1 MKYLI
6 VLLLVLSQIS
16 FASPFAELNDRELL
30 PANDGFYGC
39 YIYDNHKI
47 IGSMNKNGLLIDNQ
61 FFKLTSK
68 QDLFELGE
76 NKDKTAIYTYQNNK
90 ITFSRTKKPTFND
103 GVIRYP
109 IKMTYQKIN
118 SKPKTY
124 QLLAECG
131 A

>member
-1 MKYLI
+1 MKKLGLI
-6 VLLLVLSQIS
+6 LLLFSHIA
-16 FASPFAELNDRELL
+16 FANAFNELNESELL
-30 PANDGFYGC
+30 PANDGYYGC

-47 IGSMNKNGLLIDNQ
+47 IGSMNKNGLFIDNQ

-76 NKDKTAIYTYQNNK
+76 NKGKTAIYTYQNNK
-90 ITFSRTKKPTFND
+90 ITFSRAKKSAFND
-103 GVIRYP
+103 GVIHYP

-124 QLLAECG
+124 QFLVECG